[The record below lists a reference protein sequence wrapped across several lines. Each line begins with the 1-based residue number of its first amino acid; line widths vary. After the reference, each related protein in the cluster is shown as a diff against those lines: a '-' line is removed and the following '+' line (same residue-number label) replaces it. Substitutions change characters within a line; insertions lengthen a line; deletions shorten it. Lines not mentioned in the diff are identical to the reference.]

1 MPTKQR
7 VVTLTQRERK
17 ALEDFVGHGKK
28 SARAITRARILLLLD
43 EGQKEHKLTELL
55 GVSRGTVYNV
65 RKQYQQKDHA
75 SILALLHEAPRS
87 GRPITLDSRVEAK
100 VTMIACSTPP
110 SGRSRWTLQLIADK
124 VVELAVTESISTG
137 SLGGPS
143 GAPVFVPF
151 SAISR
156 TTFNP
161 ASSTCPKTAYDGGS

>member
-1 MPTKQR
+1 MPTKPR

-43 EGQKEHKLTELL
+43 EGRKEQELTELL

-65 RKQYQQKDHA
+65 RKKYQQKGQA
-75 SILALLHEAPRS
+75 PILELLHDAPRS

-110 SGRSRWTLQLIADK
+110 TGRGRWTLQLIADK
-124 VVELAVTESISTG
+124 VVELAVTESISHESVRRVLKKTN
-137 SLGGPS
+137 S
-143 GAPVFVPF
+143 
-151 SAISR
+151 SR
-156 TTFNP
+156 
-161 ASSTCPKTAYDGGS
+161 G

>member
-1 MPTKQR
+1 MPTKPR

-43 EGQKEHKLTELL
+43 EGRKEHELTELL

-65 RKQYQQKDHA
+65 RKKYQQKGQA
-75 SILALLHEAPRS
+75 PILELLHDAPRS

-110 SGRSRWTLQLIADK
+110 TGRGRWTLQLIADK
-124 VVELAVTESISTG
+124 VVELAVTESISHESVRRVLKKT
-137 SLGGPS
+137 
-143 GAPVFVPF
+143 
-151 SAISR
+151 
-156 TTFNP
+156 N
-161 ASSTCPKTAYDGGS
+161 SSPG